1 LKKFCAQRKIF
12 LVFDHFGHHHHAW
25 SWRTIQA
32 FPRSKDPKL
41 QGPLKICQRM
51 ALQGL
56 TEFDADN
63 FENVEKYL
71 GKKKVHDMDSLMDHF
86 YFNREWCY
94 RRVRVFPPE
103 ARKGERNLLFF
114 RQDHSEQ

>member
-1 LKKFCAQRKIF
+1 
-12 LVFDHFGHHHHAW
+12 
-25 SWRTIQA
+25 
-32 FPRSKDPKL
+32 
-41 QGPLKICQRM
+41 M

-103 ARKGERNLLFF
+103 ARKGERNLLLF